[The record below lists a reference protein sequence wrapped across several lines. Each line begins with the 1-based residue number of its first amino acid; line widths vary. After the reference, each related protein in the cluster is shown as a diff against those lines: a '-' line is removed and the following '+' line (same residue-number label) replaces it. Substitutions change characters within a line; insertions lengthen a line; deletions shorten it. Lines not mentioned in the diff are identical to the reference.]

1 MGMGAPSPRATKRG
15 RRSAAQPG
23 ARANGML
30 ALSVDGALVID
41 KPAGLTSHDVVARAR
56 RLLGERSIGH
66 LGTLDPAATGVLPL
80 LVGRLTRLAQFMQG
94 SDKQYEGVIAF
105 GFATSTYD
113 AQGEPLGPAAS
124 ALPALPE
131 IEAALGHFRGPMRQ
145 TPPPFSAKKIAGV
158 PAYKLARRG
167 QTVELEPVD
176 VVIHEFQLRKWEPGR
191 FQFRVVCSSGTYVR
205 SLAHDLG
212 RALGVGA
219 HLAEL
224 RRTRSGEFDI
234 ADAVPLDQVAPGNP
248 AGWVR
253 PQALLP
259 QFPNVM
265 APPDT
270 AAKLLQG
277 RAANLAEFSPA
288 ELVKVFSVA
297 AGSPEPALIAVARRL
312 AGSLFQP
319 QIVFPLG

>member
-1 MGMGAPSPRATKRG
+1 M
-15 RRSAAQPG
+15 
-23 ARANGML
+23 
-30 ALSVDGALVID
+30 DGALIID

-56 RLLGERSIGH
+56 RLLGERSVGH

-80 LVGRLTRLAQFMQG
+80 LVGRLTRLAQFLQG
-94 SDKQYEGVIAF
+94 RDKEYEGTIAF

-113 AQGEPLGPAAS
+113 AQGKPLGPCAAT
-124 ALPALPE
+124 LPALPE
-131 IEAALGHFRGPMRQ
+131 IEAALAHFRGPIRQ

-158 PAYKLARRG
+158 RAYKLARRDLP
-167 QTVELEPVD
+167 VELKPVD
-176 VVIHEFQLRKWEPGR
+176 VEIHEFQLRKWEAGR
-191 FQFRVVCSSGTYVR
+191 LRIRVVCSSGTYVR

-212 RALGVGA
+212 QALGVGA
-219 HLAEL
+219 HLVEL
-224 RRTRSGEFDI
+224 RRTRSGEFGI
-234 ADAVPLDQVAPGNP
+234 ATAVALDQVARGNP

-259 QFPNVM
+259 EFPNLVV
-265 APPDT
+265 PPET

-288 ELVKVFSVA
+288 ERVKVFA
-297 AGSPEPALIAVARRL
+297 AIGTAEPALIAVARRL

-319 QIVFPLG
+319 QIVFPLS